1 MGKDQ
6 RLNLLTEEDVERI
19 VSDILQKMP
28 EQLSLS
34 DIRNLICEL
43 LFGLGLNPDD
53 EKKTRDYVFLKFK
66 PLGPVAH
73 GMTWPRRAWNVMMV
87 MKLRLFASTCAVP
100 DFKEIRPPEARV
112 LGNQT
117 FRSLDVLE

>member
-1 MGKDQ
+1 MFHMEKDQ

-53 EKKTRDYVFLKFK
+53 LPILLLLIVDSYMGGRTIDYNRHK
-66 PLGPVAH
+66 
-73 GMTWPRRAWNVMMV
+73 
-87 MKLRLFASTCAVP
+87 
-100 DFKEIRPPEARV
+100 
-112 LGNQT
+112 
-117 FRSLDVLE
+117 

>member
-53 EKKTRDYVFLKFK
+53 LPILLLLIVVVAKDHCSCSRLLLPFVWLIVIFRVWKHRCANKLAHLD
-66 PLGPVAH
+66 LG
-73 GMTWPRRAWNVMMV
+73 R
-87 MKLRLFASTCAVP
+87 LR
-100 DFKEIRPPEARV
+100 
-112 LGNQT
+112 Q
-117 FRSLDVLE
+117 